1 MSVFCNAQGTESNAA
16 WGATGLL
23 WLSGF
28 DVPRGGPGNASDQ
41 GCQEDIVAK
50 RVVRVAVCGSK
61 NPSLTE
67 LVGPEDRLD
76 IAGFFAF
83 GRRKN
88 LGVWPNFLDDVKF
101 VHRGFVI
108 GWNGLGDRV
117 VFIEDGDRI
126 VALVFVMTA
135 RDP

>member
-1 MSVFCNAQGTESNAA
+1 MRKGLKSNAA

-23 WLSGF
+23 WLSGL

-41 GCQEDIVAK
+41 GGQEDFVAK
-50 RVVRVAVCGSK
+50 RVVRVAVGGSK
-61 NPSLTE
+61 NPRLTE

-83 GRRKN
+83 GRRQD
-88 LGVWPNFLDDVKF
+88 LGVWPDFFDDVKF

-108 GWNGLGDRV
+108 GRNGLGDRV

-135 RDP
+135 CDP